1 MTRTEKSQLLQLL
14 KNTVDDH
21 GLPSLVGTCVIDGNF
36 QLHCM
41 PPDMPLSYGE
51 ISQKILTSILSYK
64 CQRIDI
70 NFDTYERP
78 SIKDCER
85 ERRGAVSESLFFSIE
100 GPEQKRPQSFQKMLN
115 SESFKRE
122 LPTFLAKNWQ
132 SDHYKTILEGHEIYL
147 GVKDSCIR
155 FYVKNGVIKTENVP
169 TLCCNHAEA
178 DTRTILNMIHA
189 DQMTPGDIMIRGS
202 DTDILVLL
210 LHHLHRVKSNVW
222 MEVGTRSR
230 GSVRYINVSKIAA
243 AIGPSMCAALPG
255 LHAFTG
261 SDYTSAFVRK
271 GKSKPF
277 SIVRKT

>member
-1 MTRTEKSQLLQLL
+1 
-14 KNTVDDH
+14 
-21 GLPSLVGTCVIDGNF
+21 
-36 QLHCM
+36 
-41 PPDMPLSYGE
+41 
-51 ISQKILTSILSYK
+51 
-64 CQRIDI
+64 
-70 NFDTYERP
+70 
-78 SIKDCER
+78 
-85 ERRGAVSESLFFSIE
+85 
-100 GPEQKRPQSFQKMLN
+100 MLN

-210 LHHLHRVKSNVW
+210 LHHLHREKSREIQCLDGSGNKKQGIRKIHQCLKDCRCYRSFNV
-222 MEVGTRSR
+222 R
-230 GSVRYINVSKIAA
+230 
-243 AIGPSMCAALPG
+243 C
-255 LHAFTG
+255 
-261 SDYTSAFVRK
+261 SARTTCIY
-271 GKSKPF
+271 GE
-277 SIVRKT
+277 